1 MKSKKTEIKFKR
13 RDFIKASAGAFGFLL
28 MSGCQSGKKAS
39 SPNEKLQVAFIGV
52 GGRGSQLARDLLEYD
67 RMRAVAF
74 CDVDD
79 AYAAKTYRRAP
90 GLPKFSD
97 YRVMFDKM
105 GKDIDAVV
113 IATPDHS
120 HYPIATW
127 AMLSGKHVYLEKPM
141 TRTIWE
147 SRKLRD
153 VAKET
158 GVVTQLGNQ
167 GHGMTW
173 WRDVAE
179 WYKAGV
185 LGEVVE
191 MYNWTDRP
199 IWHQGPYPVPDGKE
213 EVPQTLDYSL
223 WLNVAPDTPYSSKI
237 VPFHWRGFR
246 NFGTG
251 AMGDHAC
258 HSLDWF
264 YSPLELGMPVKIKT
278 ESGKYSDFGWPKQT
292 RTVFEFAPKG
302 NRPALRLNWYDNG
315 QKPKHVER
323 LADEDLAKIKN
334 GGAIVGTKETVICS
348 DQFGNGTM
356 ITPRK
361 RMVELKKSNALP
373 QKTLPRIK
381 ESHPR
386 NFVNACLDGTKATSD
401 IVEYAEKLNEL
412 VLLGSVS
419 TFFSG
424 RELLFDGEK
433 FSNVSEANDYF
444 MSRYPYKKEFL
455 ISEKLSM

>member
-147 SRKLRD
+147 SRKL
-153 VAKET
+153 E
-158 GVVTQLGNQ
+158 
-167 GHGMTW
+167 
-173 WRDVAE
+173 
-179 WYKAGV
+179 
-185 LGEVVE
+185 
-191 MYNWTDRP
+191 
-199 IWHQGPYPVPDGKE
+199 
-213 EVPQTLDYSL
+213 
-223 WLNVAPDTPYSSKI
+223 
-237 VPFHWRGFR
+237 
-246 NFGTG
+246 
-251 AMGDHAC
+251 
-258 HSLDWF
+258 
-264 YSPLELGMPVKIKT
+264 
-278 ESGKYSDFGWPKQT
+278 
-292 RTVFEFAPKG
+292 
-302 NRPALRLNWYDNG
+302 
-315 QKPKHVER
+315 
-323 LADEDLAKIKN
+323 
-334 GGAIVGTKETVICS
+334 
-348 DQFGNGTM
+348 
-356 ITPRK
+356 
-361 RMVELKKSNALP
+361 
-373 QKTLPRIK
+373 
-381 ESHPR
+381 
-386 NFVNACLDGTKATSD
+386 
-401 IVEYAEKLNEL
+401 
-412 VLLGSVS
+412 
-419 TFFSG
+419 
-424 RELLFDGEK
+424 
-433 FSNVSEANDYF
+433 
-444 MSRYPYKKEFL
+444 
-455 ISEKLSM
+455 